1 MITSLKRVSKL
12 VFLIIFTYLLYQ
24 IVATVIEILRLEEY
38 NDPFNSGTKTNPI
51 RTPMIK
57 DANIDLLILINSNPH
72 TSNARKLRYAI
83 RETWGNCTQTSCQTI
98 FFMGQTEKR
107 NPAYFKELKECSD
120 MLIFDYYDNYKNITL
135 KLLATFEWVS
145 KFLNATYILKTDDD
159 VYVNIE
165 KLLLK
170 LRSIKSEHF
179 YGGIVWNGYVQR
191 SGRHAVSRTDYALE
205 KYPPF
210 CKGALFIFSFAL
222 TVDLL
227 KVTKKRNWFGVDDAF
242 VGVLM
247 HDLGVGPHEIRE
259 FVHFHSMFLELISD
273 CSLVNNIG
281 FADGFSDHHIRLMHS
296 RITSHKGKQLICF
309 SPQGWSVLLL
319 LVSVL
324 VCILSLQ
331 KLRHCR
337 FRGVTELASHTTI

>member
-1 MITSLKRVSKL
+1 MIILKRVLKL
-12 VFLIIFTYLLYQ
+12 VSLIIFTYLLYQ
-24 IVATVIEILRLEEY
+24 FVATIIERSHFEEH
-38 NDPFNSGTKTNPI
+38 NDPFKSGTKINPI
-51 RTPMIK
+51 QTPMIK
-57 DANIDLLILINSNPH
+57 DANVDLLILINSNPH
-72 TSNARKLRYAI
+72 TINARKLRYAI
-83 RETWGNCTQTSCQTI
+83 RETWGNCTLTSCQKI
-98 FFMGQTEKR
+98 FFMGQTEER
-107 NPAYFKELKECSD
+107 NLAYFKELKEYSD

-145 KFLNATYILKTDDD
+145 KFIKAKYILKTDDD

-170 LRSIKSEHF
+170 LRSVKSEHF

-191 SGRHAVSRTDYALE
+191 NGRHAVSRTDYALE

-222 TVDLL
+222 TADLL

-247 HDLGVGPHEIRE
+247 HDIGVDPHEIRE

-296 RITSHKGKQLICF
+296 RITSHNGKQAICF

-331 KLRHCR
+331 KLRHSR
-337 FRGVTELASHTTI
+337 FRGITELARHTTI

>member
-222 TVDLL
+222 TADLL

-324 VCILSLQ
+324 LCILSLQ